1 MSSAAPSPLRRDLRS
16 IVGDGIAFS
25 LMVGV
30 GETYLPAF
38 VLAAGLGEISAGL
51 VATLPM
57 LVGASLQLVSPA
69 AVRRLGSHRRWVV
82 WSARLQAAS
91 FAPLVAGALAGGI
104 DRLWVFVAAAA
115 YWGFGMAT
123 GPAWNTWV
131 STLVPERRR
140 ARFFARRNRW
150 CQAALL
156 VGVLAG
162 GALLEGGPRLGDRL
176 RVFALLF
183 AAAAAARVASSFFL
197 ASQSEPEPLPRGQRD
212 LRPREFLARLGPAHD
227 GQLLVYLLGM
237 QVAVHLAAPFFT
249 PFLLG
254 PLELSY
260 ASFTLY
266 TAVALV
272 ARVVALPWLG
282 QLAHRFGARSVLW
295 LGALGIVPLPCLW
308 LVSSEPLFFVALQAA
323 AGVAWAALELGTL
336 LAFFEDIER
345 HERTSVLTYFN
356 LANALAIA
364 TGTLLGA
371 ALFAELGPERGYAAL
386 FVLSAA
392 GRALC
397 LLLVRRVPPPERPAP
412 SLELRTLAVR
422 PNAGALQ
429 RPILA
434 TLDADPEEPA
444 PLSAGGPRGSSS

>member
-1 MSSAAPSPLRRDLRS
+1 MSSAPSPGLRRDLRA

-38 VLAAGLGEISAGL
+38 VLAAGLGEIAAGL

-57 LVGASLQLVSPA
+57 LVGAGLQLVSPA

-82 WSARLQAAS
+82 LAARLQAAS
-91 FAPLVAGALAGGI
+91 LLPLAFGALAGGI
-104 DRLWVFVAAAA
+104 DRAWVFVAAAA

-162 GALLEGGPRLGDRL
+162 GALLERGPHLGGPLGT
-176 RVFALLF
+176 FALLF
-183 AAAAAARVASSFFL
+183 AVAMGARIASSLFL
-197 ASQSEPEPLPRGQRD
+197 ARQSEPEPLPHSQRD
-212 LRPREFLARLGPAHD
+212 LTPREFLARLGPAHD

-237 QVAVHLAAPFFT
+237 QVVVNLAAPFFT

-254 PLELSY
+254 PLGLSY

-266 TAVALV
+266 TSVALV
-272 ARVVALPWLG
+272 ARVLALPWLG
-282 QLAHRFGARSVLW
+282 RLAHRFGARSVLW
-295 LGALGIVPLPCLW
+295 LGALAIVPVPCLW
-308 LVSSEPLFFVALQAA
+308 LVSSEPAFFVTLQAG

-336 LAFFEDIER
+336 LAFFEDIDR

-371 ALFAELGPERGYAAL
+371 ALFHQLGPAQGYAWL

-392 GRALC
+392 GRGLC
-397 LLLVRRVPPPERPAP
+397 LLLARRVPAPSRPAHP
-412 SLELRTLAVR
+412 IELRTLAVR
-422 PNAGALQ
+422 PNAGAVQ

-434 TLDADPEEPA
+434 TLDEQ
-444 PLSAGGPRGSSS
+444 